1 MRPGIEPLLSLFT
14 CVLCTDGLN
23 AVHIDLERV
32 VECVLVCTINVD
44 LVGVVHGD
52 FMNAISIASGNAVSI
67 ELLSIVDGGRV
78 YEADIEVI
86 GTTAIADSIGRV
98 GLEMSVVERQLV
110 GLITWDDVREGFGGE
125 SICCHPA
132 RVSTSDMDRLG
143 LPGIGM
149 SNHVVMYHREIKVI
163 GRVFLTEFL

>member
-1 MRPGIEPLLSLFT
+1 MFI
-14 CVLCTDGLN
+14 CVLRTDRLN

-52 FMNAISIASGNAVSI
+52 FMNAISIASGNAVGI

-78 YEADIEVI
+78 DEADIEVI

-110 GLITWDDVREGFGGE
+110 GLIT
-125 SICCHPA
+125 
-132 RVSTSDMDRLG
+132 
-143 LPGIGM
+143 
-149 SNHVVMYHREIKVI
+149 
-163 GRVFLTEFL
+163 